1 MIMIQNLKT
10 ILAVAALILAML
22 ACSLPGTDQPL
33 TVDEQAATIIAS
45 TLTAQTIG
53 VTDDSVSATA
63 PANPTVTAG
72 STPTRGAAAT
82 ITPTYSTPMLTVL
95 ESTNCREGPGEE
107 YKIVFTH
114 LPDVELEIVGR
125 YEPNNFW
132 LVKSPQS
139 PTGTCWLWGEYVE
152 LTGSYWVVPTV
163 TPPATA
169 TTAPPGAPSIQNWE
183 FSCSGGDLTFN
194 LRWEDR
200 ATNETGYR
208 IFRDGEA
215 VAELPANSTFFTE
228 TIPVEGDEDLEY
240 YLQVYGPSGTAN
252 TAIIRLS
259 CGG

>member
-1 MIMIQNLKT
+1 MTHNLKS
-10 ILAVAALILAML
+10 ILAAAALILAML
-22 ACSLPGTDQPL
+22 ACRLPGTDQPL

-45 TLTAQTIG
+45 TLQAQTVM
-53 VTDDSVSATA
+53 VTDDMVSVTA
-63 PANPTVTAG
+63 SITPTALAG
-72 STPTRGAAAT
+72 STPTRGSNPT

-107 YKIVFTH
+107 YKVVFTH
-114 LPDVELEIVGR
+114 LADVDLEIVGR

-152 LTGSYWVVPTV
+152 LSGSYWVVPTL
-163 TPPATA
+163 TPPPTA
-169 TTAPPGAPSIQNWE
+169 TTAPPGTPSIESWE
-183 FSCSGGDLTFN
+183 FSCSGGNLTFN
-194 LRWEDR
+194 LVWEDR

-215 VAELPANSTFFTE
+215 TAELPPNSTSFTE
-228 TIPVEGDEDLEY
+228 TIPVESDEDIEY
-240 YLQVYGPSGTAN
+240 YLQVHGPSGTAN
-252 TAIIRLS
+252 TSIIRLS